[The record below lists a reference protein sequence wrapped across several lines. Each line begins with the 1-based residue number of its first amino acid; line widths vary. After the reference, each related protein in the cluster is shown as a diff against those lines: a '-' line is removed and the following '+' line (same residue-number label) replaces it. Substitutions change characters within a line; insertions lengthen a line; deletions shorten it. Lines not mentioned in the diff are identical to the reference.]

1 MRQRLDTPLLFI
13 REQIHMN
20 IVFIGFASCG
30 KSATALEISRRL
42 RLRFIDIDRE
52 IETRYARTHT
62 KKLNYRDIIR
72 QEGMPFFFDMEHA
85 VLTALEQVS
94 GCVIA
99 PGGGAPMREQN
110 RELLK
115 RLGIIIYLRTDPA
128 VLFERMQTKG
138 LPLFLRE
145 DPSMEHLESLWRARH
160 AVYAQLADHMID
172 NTQLNIS
179 TTADCAMAALRE
191 SGFSALGA

>member
-1 MRQRLDTPLLFI
+1 LDTPLLFM
-13 REQIHMN
+13 RKQLHMN

-42 RLRFIDIDRE
+42 KLRFIDIDRE
-52 IETRYARTHT
+52 IETRYARTRA
-62 KKLNYRDIIR
+62 KKLNYRDIIQ

-85 VLTALEQVS
+85 ALVDLGPVR

-99 PGGGAPMREQN
+99 PGGGAPIREQN

-115 RLGIIIYLRTDPA
+115 SLGIIIYLRTDPA

-145 DPSMEHLESLWRARH
+145 DPSIEHLESLWRERH

-172 NTQLNIS
+172 NTHLNIS

-191 SGFSALGA
+191 SGFSALET

>member
-1 MRQRLDTPLLFI
+1 MDTPLLFM
-13 REQIHMN
+13 RKQLHMN

-42 RLRFIDIDRE
+42 KLRFIDIDRE
-52 IETRYARTHT
+52 IETRYARTRA
-62 KKLNYRDIIR
+62 KKLNYRDIIQ

-85 VLTALEQVS
+85 ALVDLGSVS

-115 RLGIIIYLRTDPA
+115 SLGIIIYLRTDPA

-145 DPSMEHLESLWRARH
+145 DPSIEHLESLWRERH

-172 NTQLNIS
+172 NTHLNIS

-191 SGFSALGA
+191 SGFSALET

>member
-1 MRQRLDTPLLFI
+1 
-13 REQIHMN
+13 MN

-42 RLRFIDIDRE
+42 TLRFIDIDRE
-52 IETRYARTHT
+52 IETRYARTRA
-62 KKLNYRDIIR
+62 KKLNYRDIIQ

-85 VLTALEQVS
+85 VLAELEQVS

-145 DPSMEHLESLWRARH
+145 DPSMEHLERLWRERH
-160 AVYAQLADHMID
+160 AVYAQLADHAID
-172 NTQLNIS
+172 NTHLNIS

-191 SGFSALGA
+191 SGFSALEA

>member
-1 MRQRLDTPLLFI
+1 M

-42 RLRFIDIDRE
+42 KLRFIDIDRE
-52 IETRYARTHT
+52 IETRHMRIRG
-62 KKLNYRDIIR
+62 KKLNYRDIIQ
-72 QEGMPFFFDMEHA
+72 QEGMPFFFEMEHA
-85 VLTALEQVS
+85 VLAELEQVN

-115 RLGIIIYLRTDPA
+115 KLGTIIYLCTDPA

-145 DPSMEHLESLWRARH
+145 DPSIEHLESLWRERH
-160 AVYAQLADHMID
+160 AVYAQMADHTID
-172 NTQLNIS
+172 NTHLNIS
-179 TTADCAMAALRE
+179 TTADCAMAALRKN
-191 SGFSALGA
+191 GFSALRA